1 MSEIYRYSN
10 FNWVIETQYDQ
21 LKDLQKF
28 LNEVKGVSYK
38 KGLSTSGN
46 ANQDW
51 YIGKGA
57 DYSKNKSFVKISK
70 SISKILSEQL
80 IKYDLLEKDIFLKP
94 VNSWSVTGV
103 KGSHHTVHDHGNNIG
118 ICSIIYTQVPEV
130 INDEDFEGHVYF
142 IMSSEI
148 RSEFYKSAP
157 KVVTLKPELGK
168 MIIFPS
174 HLLHGVYTYP
184 EGVRQSFNLDFLLT
198 PIHQVQNYKYQ
209 YD

>member
-103 KGSHHTVHDHGNNIG
+103 KGSHHTVHDHGNNI
-118 ICSIIYTQVPEV
+118 
-130 INDEDFEGHVYF
+130 
-142 IMSSEI
+142 
-148 RSEFYKSAP
+148 
-157 KVVTLKPELGK
+157 
-168 MIIFPS
+168 
-174 HLLHGVYTYP
+174 
-184 EGVRQSFNLDFLLT
+184 
-198 PIHQVQNYKYQ
+198 
-209 YD
+209 